1 MHRSLE
7 RGRPSEAGRTHL
19 GEERVL
25 VDLLVDQGRAD
36 EADEAPRGG
45 AGEAQDRL
53 HWGRERQEGVSAR
66 GLLED
71 LGWSWPQTRE
81 QAEPALSPGH
91 SDCAGS
97 AAGWEHKA
105 APSRCG
111 VCASVSSL
119 TRLQPSLGTARQL

>member
-1 MHRSLE
+1 MFLWIFLWIRAGQMKQMRLPVVAPV
-7 RGRPSEAGRTHL
+7 RPRIVSTG
-19 GEERVL
+19 
-25 VDLLVDQGRAD
+25 D
-36 EADEAPRGG
+36 E
-45 AGEAQDRL
+45 
-53 HWGRERQEGVSAR
+53 SAR